1 MGKTTVEV
9 KSKTPAGVTFTPT
22 ATKSGDSVSGTLKA
36 AYGLP
41 YGIDSEATFGTNGSV
56 SVSLEGSPYKG
67 LTCTAECDRADMASA
82 FENRADAAFA
92 IILDHNKT
100 RVRYWYRFDPFESYA
115 ANMHLTMRLVLSLK
129 EAGTTLPILLLP
141 SGGRHEGYE
150 AALTREGV
158 TVVPDAL
165 DGAVFAPR

>member
-1 MGKTTVEV
+1 MMLAAVGA
-9 KSKTPAGVTFTPT
+9 SARPDRTPARSAAPARAAPT
-22 ATKSGDSVSGTLKA
+22 NKPPCQPAQSADACTCPNASAGDRAIGRLPRCIRTA
-36 AYGLP
+36 A
-41 YGIDSEATFGTNGSV
+41 
-56 SVSLEGSPYKG
+56 
-67 LTCTAECDRADMASA
+67 CDRADMASA